1 MIQIFPDQKSAQH
14 LYALF
19 VCIVFVLVFVGIAE
33 LISPSSVK
41 KNSEPIIAE
50 VLPVVVIQP
59 TSTEPY
65 RFDPKSRGPAS
76 TTPQFVLLSFD
87 GSKSIEM
94 WRETVDFAESMN
106 ANGAPLHFTYFIN
119 SAYFLAFENRGKYLP
134 LYGKPGDSM
143 IGFAESIQSI
153 NERVKGLNR
162 AVELGHEIGSHT
174 AGHWDGKNWSVN
186 DWCKEHNLFI
196 DLLFNFENNNS
207 QFKFSEPIKLRKNQI
222 RGFRAP
228 ELSKNN
234 NMYEALSKDGFSY
247 DSSEVAI
254 RDAWPYRDSN
264 RIWHVPISTIYFPLM
279 QKNIIA
285 VDYSVWINQTAG
297 KNVLWKNTP
306 EWQIQLDGMVSG
318 YLSHF
323 NQNYFSNRAPMV
335 IDNHFSNWNDGL
347 YWEATKEFAKKV
359 CGMPHVRC
367 STFSDLVGYMEKG
380 SVLEYN

>member
-1 MIQIFPDQKSAQH
+1 MNKYIIIIPHNVDIIYTHHHILYSVSPLVQIVTAIK
-14 LYALF
+14 L
-19 VCIVFVLVFVGIAE
+19 VFVLVFVGIAE

-196 DLLFNFENNNS
+196 DLLFNFEN
-207 QFKFSEPIKLRKNQI
+207 K
-222 RGFRAP
+222 GFF
-228 ELSKNN
+228 ELSGDK
-234 NMYEALSKDGFSY
+234 LVFKKF
-247 DSSEVAI
+247 
-254 RDAWPYRDSN
+254 
-264 RIWHVPISTIYFPLM
+264 
-279 QKNIIA
+279 
-285 VDYSVWINQTAG
+285 
-297 KNVLWKNTP
+297 
-306 EWQIQLDGMVSG
+306 
-318 YLSHF
+318 
-323 NQNYFSNRAPMV
+323 
-335 IDNHFSNWNDGL
+335 
-347 YWEATKEFAKKV
+347 KEK
-359 CGMPHVRC
+359 
-367 STFSDLVGYMEKG
+367 
-380 SVLEYN
+380 